1 MVMNPQDEQMNK
13 PRGGLLGL
21 FDKAMK
27 ADEDTGLSP
36 LQNFAAALDPLILKD
51 LRGGEG
57 IRQQGVQRAAT
68 MSKNKT
74 VDMLRQQ
81 GRNDLADAVM
91 NRTIGPKEA
100 FSVMQSE
107 KAADTAFQRQKDLAA
122 FSAGLKA
129 PAAPKL
135 YSEFAKLNADLQAGN
150 ISKDQYNA
158 SVQSFLNKNKMSI
171 RPFRDINRKKTK
183 VVTVGSVK
191 IGGDNPISVQ
201 SMTNTL
207 TTDIEATINQINQIT
222 EAGGDLVRVSCPDKE
237 STQALKKIIAPKK
250 NLSFSENFF
259 HMCFGKVPEKEIV
272 KAFDVSL
279 ILYAEH
285 SFNVSTF
292 TARTIT
298 SSLSD
303 IHGAITGAI
312 ASLKGPLHGGAN
324 EEVMHMMKKIK
335 KPENALKWINNALKN
350 KEVVMGF
357 GHRVYK
363 SGDSRVPTMRE
374 YFGKVAKIKKD
385 KTFEKIYDIVEKVM
399 IKKKNIHPNVDYPT
413 GPTYH
418 LMGFDTD
425 FFTPIF
431 VISRITGWSAHIME
445 QHAANK
451 LIRPLAK
458 YKGSKHRTVM
468 QLNQR

>member
-1 MVMNPQDEQMNK
+1 MSDDIK
-13 PRGGLLGL
+13 KGLLGIVV
-21 FDKAMK
+21 
-27 ADEDTGLSP
+27 DETEVSKVMPEINSLTYRGY
-36 LQNFAAALDPLILKD
+36 AAQDLCAKCKFEEVAYLILNGELPDKKQLKNFEKQERKERKLSKTLIEDIKKFPKKAHPMDVARTAVSIMGLEDKETKD
-51 LRGGEG
+51 NSPKANMRKVMR
-57 IRQQGVQRAAT
+57 IFA
-68 MSKNKT
+68 KT
-74 VDMLRQQ
+74 PV
-81 GRNDLADAVM
+81 A
-91 NRTIGPKEA
+91 
-100 FSVMQSE
+100 
-107 KAADTAFQRQKDLAA
+107 LAA
-122 FSAGLKA
+122 FYRA
-129 PAAPKL
+129 
-135 YSEFAKLNADLQAGN
+135 
-150 ISKDQYNA
+150 
-158 SVQSFLNKNKMSI
+158 
-171 RPFRDINRKKTK
+171 RK
-183 VVTVGSVK
+183 G
-191 IGGDNPISVQ
+191 
-201 SMTNTL
+201 
-207 TTDIEATINQINQIT
+207 
-222 EAGGDLVRVSCPDKE
+222 
-237 STQALKKIIAPKK
+237 KKIIPPKS

-259 HMCFGKVPEKEIV
+259 HMCFGKVPNKDIV

-324 EEVMHMMKKIK
+324 EEVMHMMNKIK
-335 KPENALKWINNALKN
+335 KPENAHRWINKALDN
-350 KEVVMGF
+350 KDVVMGF

-385 KTFEKIYDIVEKVM
+385 KKFEKIYDIVEKVM
-399 IKKKNIHPNVDYPT
+399 IDRKDIHPNVDYPT

-431 VISRITGWSAHIME
+431 VISRITGWSAHIIE

-451 LIRPLAK
+451 LIRPLAS
-458 YKGSKHRTVM
+458 YKGNQHRKVI

>member
-1 MVMNPQDEQMNK
+1 MSDDIK
-13 PRGGLLGL
+13 KGLLGIVV
-21 FDKAMK
+21 
-27 ADEDTGLSP
+27 DETEISKVMPEINSLTYRGY
-36 LQNFAAALDPLILKD
+36 AAQDLCARCDFEEVAYLILNKE
-51 LRGGEG
+51 LPNKKQLKEFKKELSKE
-57 IRQQGVQRAAT
+57 IT
-68 MSKNKT
+68 LSKNLLSILKKIPKKSHPMDVART
-74 VDMLRQQ
+74 
-81 GRNDLADAVM
+81 AV
-91 NRTIGPKEA
+91 
-100 FSVMQSE
+100 SVMGLEDKETKDNSP
-107 KAADTAFQRQKDLAA
+107 KANLRKAIRILAKTPTALAA
-122 FSAGLKA
+122 F
-129 PAAPKL
+129 
-135 YSEFAKLNADLQAGN
+135 YR
-150 ISKDQYNA
+150 
-158 SVQSFLNKNKMSI
+158 V
-171 RPFRDINRKKTK
+171 RK
-183 VVTVGSVK
+183 G
-191 IGGDNPISVQ
+191 
-201 SMTNTL
+201 
-207 TTDIEATINQINQIT
+207 
-222 EAGGDLVRVSCPDKE
+222 
-237 STQALKKIIAPKK
+237 KKIIAPKK
-250 NLSFSENFF
+250 NLTFSENFF

-335 KPENALKWINNALKN
+335 KPENALKWITKALKN
-350 KEVVMGF
+350 KDVVMGF

-374 YFGKVAKIKKD
+374 YFKRVAIIKKD

-399 IKKKNIHPNVDYPT
+399 IKEKNIYPNVDYPT

-451 LIRPLAK
+451 LIRPLAS
-458 YKGSKHRTVM
+458 YKGSKHRKVI

>member
-1 MVMNPQDEQMNK
+1 MSDDIK
-13 PRGGLLGL
+13 KGLLGIIV
-21 FDKAMK
+21 
-27 ADEDTGLSP
+27 DETEISKVMPEINSLTYRGY
-36 LQNFAAALDPLILKD
+36 AAQDLCARCDFEEVAYLILNKE
-51 LRGGEG
+51 LPNKKQIKEFKKELSKE
-57 IRQQGVQRAAT
+57 VT
-68 MSKNKT
+68 LSKNLIDILKKIPKNSHPMDVART
-74 VDMLRQQ
+74 
-81 GRNDLADAVM
+81 AV
-91 NRTIGPKEA
+91 
-100 FSVMQSE
+100 SVMGLEDKETKDNSP
-107 KAADTAFQRQKDLAA
+107 KANLRKAIRIFAKTPTALAA
-122 FSAGLKA
+122 FYRL
-129 PAAPKL
+129 
-135 YSEFAKLNADLQAGN
+135 
-150 ISKDQYNA
+150 
-158 SVQSFLNKNKMSI
+158 
-171 RPFRDINRKKTK
+171 RK
-183 VVTVGSVK
+183 G
-191 IGGDNPISVQ
+191 
-201 SMTNTL
+201 
-207 TTDIEATINQINQIT
+207 
-222 EAGGDLVRVSCPDKE
+222 
-237 STQALKKIIAPKK
+237 KKIIAPKK
-250 NLSFSENFF
+250 KFGFSENFF
-259 HMCFGKVPEKEIV
+259 HMCFGKVPNKEIV

-335 KPENALKWINNALKN
+335 KPENALKWITKALKN
-350 KEVVMGF
+350 KDVVMGF

-374 YFGKVAKIKKD
+374 YFKRVAIIKKD

-399 IKKKNIHPNVDYPT
+399 IEEKNIYPNVDYPT

-451 LIRPLAK
+451 LIRPLAS
-458 YKGSKHRTVM
+458 YKGSKHRKVL

>member
-1 MVMNPQDEQMNK
+1 MLRSFEFASD
-13 PRGGLLGL
+13 LG
-21 FDKAMK
+21 FDIYAV
-27 ADEDTGLSP
+27 DTGFVRPEFDASYIVANRNKAGTGLEMSLAVIDVGP
-36 LQNFAAALDPLILKD
+36 NAAVSRILQTIQELGCQSTQVAYLILNKE
-51 LRGGEG
+51 LPNKKQLKEFKKELSKE
-57 IRQQGVQRAAT
+57 IT
-68 MSKNKT
+68 LSKNLINILKQIPKKSHPMDVART
-74 VDMLRQQ
+74 
-81 GRNDLADAVM
+81 AV
-91 NRTIGPKEA
+91 
-100 FSVMQSE
+100 SVMGLEDKETKDNSP
-107 KAADTAFQRQKDLAA
+107 KANLRKAIRILAKTPTALAA
-122 FSAGLKA
+122 FYRL
-129 PAAPKL
+129 
-135 YSEFAKLNADLQAGN
+135 
-150 ISKDQYNA
+150 
-158 SVQSFLNKNKMSI
+158 
-171 RPFRDINRKKTK
+171 RK
-183 VVTVGSVK
+183 G
-191 IGGDNPISVQ
+191 
-201 SMTNTL
+201 
-207 TTDIEATINQINQIT
+207 
-222 EAGGDLVRVSCPDKE
+222 
-237 STQALKKIIAPKK
+237 KKIIAPKK

-259 HMCFGKVPEKEIV
+259 HMCFGKVPNKEIV

-335 KPENALKWINNALKN
+335 KPENALKWITKALKN
-350 KEVVMGF
+350 KDVVMGF

-374 YFGKVAKIKKD
+374 YFKRVAIIKKD

-399 IKKKNIHPNVDYPT
+399 IKEKNIYPNVDYPT

-451 LIRPLAK
+451 LIRPLAS
-458 YKGSKHRTVM
+458 YKGSKHRKVI

>member
-1 MVMNPQDEQMNK
+1 MSDDIK
-13 PRGGLLGL
+13 KGLLGIIV
-21 FDKAMK
+21 
-27 ADEDTGLSP
+27 DETEISKVMPEINSLTYRGY
-36 LQNFAAALDPLILKD
+36 AAQDLCARCDFEEVAYLILNKE
-51 LRGGEG
+51 LPNKKQLKEFKKELSKE
-57 IRQQGVQRAAT
+57 IAL
-68 MSKNKT
+68 SKNLINILKQVPKKSHPMDVART
-74 VDMLRQQ
+74 
-81 GRNDLADAVM
+81 AV
-91 NRTIGPKEA
+91 
-100 FSVMQSE
+100 SVMGLEDKETRDNSP
-107 KAADTAFQRQKDLAA
+107 KANLRKAIRILAKTPTALAA
-122 FSAGLKA
+122 FYRL
-129 PAAPKL
+129 
-135 YSEFAKLNADLQAGN
+135 
-150 ISKDQYNA
+150 
-158 SVQSFLNKNKMSI
+158 
-171 RPFRDINRKKTK
+171 RK
-183 VVTVGSVK
+183 G
-191 IGGDNPISVQ
+191 
-201 SMTNTL
+201 
-207 TTDIEATINQINQIT
+207 
-222 EAGGDLVRVSCPDKE
+222 
-237 STQALKKIIAPKK
+237 KKIIAPKK

-259 HMCFGKVPEKEIV
+259 HMCFGKVPNKEIV

-335 KPENALKWINNALKN
+335 KPENALKWITKALKN
-350 KEVVMGF
+350 KDVVMGF

-374 YFGKVAKIKKD
+374 YFKRVAIIKKD

-399 IKKKNIHPNVDYPT
+399 IKEKNIYPNVDYPT

-451 LIRPLAK
+451 LIRPLAS
-458 YKGSKHRTVM
+458 YKGSKHRKVI

>member
-1 MVMNPQDEQMNK
+1 MSDDIK
-13 PRGGLLGL
+13 KGLLGIVV
-21 FDKAMK
+21 
-27 ADEDTGLSP
+27 DETEVSKVMPEINSLTYRGY
-36 LQNFAAALDPLILKD
+36 AAQDLCAKCKFEEVAYLILNGELPTKKQLKKFEKEERKERKLSKTLLDDIKKFPKKAHPMDVARTAVSIMGLEDKETKD
-51 LRGGEG
+51 NSPKANMR
-57 IRQQGVQRAAT
+57 
-68 MSKNKT
+68 K
-74 VDMLRQQ
+74 
-81 GRNDLADAVM
+81 VM
-91 NRTIGPKEA
+91 RIFAKMPVA
-100 FSVMQSE
+100 
-107 KAADTAFQRQKDLAA
+107 LAA
-122 FSAGLKA
+122 FYRA
-129 PAAPKL
+129 
-135 YSEFAKLNADLQAGN
+135 
-150 ISKDQYNA
+150 
-158 SVQSFLNKNKMSI
+158 
-171 RPFRDINRKKTK
+171 RK
-183 VVTVGSVK
+183 G
-191 IGGDNPISVQ
+191 
-201 SMTNTL
+201 
-207 TTDIEATINQINQIT
+207 
-222 EAGGDLVRVSCPDKE
+222 
-237 STQALKKIIAPKK
+237 KKIIPPKK

-259 HMCFGKVPEKEIV
+259 HMCFGKVPNRDIV

-324 EEVMHMMKKIK
+324 EEVMHMMNKIK
-335 KPENALKWINNALKN
+335 KPENALKWINKALDN
-350 KEVVMGF
+350 KDVVMGF

-385 KTFEKIYDIVEKVM
+385 KKFEKIYDIVEKVM
-399 IKKKNIHPNVDYPT
+399 IDRKNIHPNVDYPT

-451 LIRPLAK
+451 LIRPLAS
-458 YKGSKHRTVM
+458 YKGSKHRRVL

>member
-1 MVMNPQDEQMNK
+1 MSDEIK
-13 PRGGLLGL
+13 KGLLGIVVDETEVSKVMPEINSL
-21 FDKAMK
+21 TYRGYAAQDLCAKCKFEEVAYLILNGELPNNKQLKAFEKQERKERKLSKTLLADIKKIPRKAHPMDVARTVVSIMGLEDSETKDNSPKANLRKAMRI
-27 ADEDTGLSP
+27 
-36 LQNFAAALDPLILKD
+36 FA
-51 LRGGEG
+51 
-57 IRQQGVQRAAT
+57 
-68 MSKNKT
+68 KT
-74 VDMLRQQ
+74 PV
-81 GRNDLADAVM
+81 A
-91 NRTIGPKEA
+91 
-100 FSVMQSE
+100 
-107 KAADTAFQRQKDLAA
+107 LAA
-122 FSAGLKA
+122 FYRA
-129 PAAPKL
+129 
-135 YSEFAKLNADLQAGN
+135 
-150 ISKDQYNA
+150 
-158 SVQSFLNKNKMSI
+158 
-171 RPFRDINRKKTK
+171 RK
-183 VVTVGSVK
+183 G
-191 IGGDNPISVQ
+191 
-201 SMTNTL
+201 
-207 TTDIEATINQINQIT
+207 
-222 EAGGDLVRVSCPDKE
+222 
-237 STQALKKIIAPKK
+237 KKIIPPKK

-259 HMCFGKVPEKEIV
+259 QMCFGKVPKKEIV

-324 EEVMHMMKKIK
+324 EEVMHMMNKIK
-335 KPENALKWINNALKN
+335 KPENALKWINNALDK
-350 KEVVMGF
+350 KDVVMGF

-363 SGDSRVPTMRE
+363 NGDSRVPTMRD

-385 KTFEKIYDIVEKVM
+385 KKFEKIYDIVEKVM
-399 IKKKNIHPNVDYPT
+399 IERKNIHPNVDYPT

-451 LIRPLAK
+451 LIRPLAS
-458 YKGSKHRTVM
+458 YKGSQHRKVV

>member
-1 MVMNPQDEQMNK
+1 MTEDIK
-13 PRGGLLGL
+13 KGLLGIVV
-21 FDKAMK
+21 
-27 ADEDTGLSP
+27 DETEVSKVMPEINSLTYRGY
-36 LQNFAAALDPLILKD
+36 AAQDLCAKCKFEEVAYLILNGELPNNKQLKNFEKQERKERKLSKTILDDIKRFPRKAHPMDVARTAVSIMGLEDKETKD
-51 LRGGEG
+51 NSPKANMRKVMR
-57 IRQQGVQRAAT
+57 IFA
-68 MSKNKT
+68 KT
-74 VDMLRQQ
+74 PV
-81 GRNDLADAVM
+81 A
-91 NRTIGPKEA
+91 
-100 FSVMQSE
+100 
-107 KAADTAFQRQKDLAA
+107 LAA
-122 FSAGLKA
+122 FYRA
-129 PAAPKL
+129 
-135 YSEFAKLNADLQAGN
+135 
-150 ISKDQYNA
+150 
-158 SVQSFLNKNKMSI
+158 
-171 RPFRDINRKKTK
+171 RK
-183 VVTVGSVK
+183 G
-191 IGGDNPISVQ
+191 
-201 SMTNTL
+201 
-207 TTDIEATINQINQIT
+207 
-222 EAGGDLVRVSCPDKE
+222 
-237 STQALKKIIAPKK
+237 KKIIPPKS

-259 HMCFGKVPEKEIV
+259 HMCFGKVPNKEIV

-324 EEVMHMMKKIK
+324 EEVMHMMNKIK
-335 KPENALKWINNALKN
+335 KPENALKWINSALDN
-350 KEVVMGF
+350 KDVVMGF

-385 KTFEKIYDIVEKVM
+385 KKFEKIYDIVEKVM
-399 IKKKNIHPNVDYPT
+399 IERKNIHPNVDYPT

-431 VISRITGWSAHIME
+431 VISRITGWSAHIIE

-451 LIRPLAK
+451 LIRPLAS
-458 YKGSKHRTVM
+458 YKGNQHRKVV

>member
-1 MVMNPQDEQMNK
+1 MSDDIK
-13 PRGGLLGL
+13 KGLLGITV
-21 FDKAMK
+21 
-27 ADEDTGLSP
+27 DETEVSKVMPEINSLTYRGY
-36 LQNFAAALDPLILKD
+36 AAQDLCAKCKFEEVAYLILNGELPNKKQLQDFEKLERKERSLSKTLLQDIKKFPKKAHPMDVARTAVSIMGLEDKETKD
-51 LRGGEG
+51 NSPKANMRKVMR
-57 IRQQGVQRAAT
+57 IFA
-68 MSKNKT
+68 KT
-74 VDMLRQQ
+74 PV
-81 GRNDLADAVM
+81 A
-91 NRTIGPKEA
+91 
-100 FSVMQSE
+100 
-107 KAADTAFQRQKDLAA
+107 LAA
-122 FSAGLKA
+122 FYRA
-129 PAAPKL
+129 
-135 YSEFAKLNADLQAGN
+135 
-150 ISKDQYNA
+150 
-158 SVQSFLNKNKMSI
+158 
-171 RPFRDINRKKTK
+171 RK
-183 VVTVGSVK
+183 G
-191 IGGDNPISVQ
+191 
-201 SMTNTL
+201 
-207 TTDIEATINQINQIT
+207 
-222 EAGGDLVRVSCPDKE
+222 
-237 STQALKKIIAPKK
+237 KKIIPPKK

-324 EEVMHMMKKIK
+324 EEVMHMMNKIK
-335 KPENALKWINNALKN
+335 KPENALKWINKALDN
-350 KEVVMGF
+350 KDVVMGF

-374 YFGKVAKIKKD
+374 YFKKVAQIKKD
-385 KTFEKIYDIVEKVM
+385 KKFEKIYDIVEKVM
-399 IKKKNIHPNVDYPT
+399 IERKNIHPNVDYPT

-431 VISRITGWSAHIME
+431 VISRITGWSAHIIE

-451 LIRPLAK
+451 LIRPLAS
-458 YKGSKHRTVM
+458 YKGNQHRKVV